1 MAKMGSAGT
10 RSGLR
15 ISLLWPICCCCW
27 TTVSD
32 RLADRRL
39 AASWL
44 SSCANCSQVCAMS
57 IRVARSMRCFV
68 PGDKLRAISKHN
80 RARSRYCS
88 ALVLMTPPV
97 GLACV
102 TNAPTRRSEVNSP
115 KFHSLRV
122 RARPTCPA
130 FLLLNLQLRRS
141 DPHRHLGL
149 AVLHVRAPSQ
159 NSP

>member
-1 MAKMGSAGT
+1 M
-10 RSGLR
+10 RQRWGLR
-15 ISLLWPICCCCW
+15 APAPAYESRSFGRICCCCW
-27 TTVSD
+27 TAVSD
-32 RLADRRL
+32 RSADRRL

-97 GLACV
+97 GLACDKRNCPRDV
-102 TNAPTRRSEVNSP
+102 PRSTARNFTRSP
-115 KFHSLRV
+115 ITSAAYMSSFSAAQPAASPQRPSPPSRFGGSLCSSTI
-122 RARPTCPA
+122 AK
-130 FLLLNLQLRRS
+130 
-141 DPHRHLGL
+141 
-149 AVLHVRAPSQ
+149 
-159 NSP
+159 